1 MAVGILIIT
10 HDQVGQALLNNATA
24 TLGFCPLDT
33 AVIDVAHDCDTDKIL
48 ECARKEQQ
56 RLQQGDGVLIL
67 TDIFG
72 STPSNVA
79 CALQNESVTSVVAG
93 LNLPML
99 IRVLNYPN
107 LSLPELVKKALTGG
121 REGIL
126 ECPNQLG

>member
-10 HDQVGQALLNNATA
+10 HDNVGTALLDNATA
-24 TLGFCPLDT
+24 TLGFCPLD
-33 AVIDVAHDCDTDKIL
+33 AEVINVSRDCDTDKVTEL
-48 ECARKEQQ
+48 VRRHHQQ
-56 RLQQGDGVLIL
+56 LQQGDGVLIL

-72 STPSNVA
+72 STPSNIA
-79 CALQNESVTSVVAG
+79 CTLKNESLTSVVAE

-107 LSLPELVKKALTGG
+107 LSLPELVEKALSGG

-126 ECPNQLG
+126 ECPSN